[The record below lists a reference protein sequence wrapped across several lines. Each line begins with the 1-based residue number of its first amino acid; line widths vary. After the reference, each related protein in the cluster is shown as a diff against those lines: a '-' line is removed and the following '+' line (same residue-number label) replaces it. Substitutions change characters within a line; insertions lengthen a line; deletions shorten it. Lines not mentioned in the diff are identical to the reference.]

1 MSRKLEDLDPIVR
14 EKVCQFLDACE
25 VAGDRV
31 IITYTLRT
39 KREQAALYAQ
49 GREKDIN
56 KVNALRHAVGMP
68 DLVGGQND
76 HPVTWTMRS
85 MHLFGVAV
93 DFVPIDAYNKP
104 KWNDIE
110 AFKRVGAIAKS
121 LGFEWGGDWKKPDM
135 PHIQF
140 TAGLTLEQ
148 LEDGDRPSDVYNQA
162 SPTLSHGLP
171 QEG

>member
-39 KREQAALYAQ
+39 KQEQHALYAQ
-49 GREKDIN
+49 GREALPL
-56 KVNALRHAVGMP
+56 VNAKRAIAHMPPITEEANLRK
-68 DLVGGQND
+68 
-76 HPVTWTMRS
+76 VTWTTNS
-85 MHLFGVAV
+85 MHLYGVAA

-104 KWNDIE
+104 KWDDIE
-110 AFKRVGAIAKS
+110 AFKRAGAIAKS

-162 SPTLSHGLP
+162 SPTLSHGMP
-171 QEG
+171 EEG